1 MAVEIRYKVVPL
13 MKTFF
18 CGKLLWSRK
27 NLFFVWRTSLIL
39 KQKLKRL
46 LISCR
51 QNNSQTKS
59 AELLMSSYN
68 KSP

>member
-27 NLFFVWRTSLIL
+27 NLFLCVENVPDTQA
-39 KQKLKRL
+39 K
-46 LISCR
+46 
-51 QNNSQTKS
+51 T
-59 AELLMSSYN
+59 
-68 KSP
+68 